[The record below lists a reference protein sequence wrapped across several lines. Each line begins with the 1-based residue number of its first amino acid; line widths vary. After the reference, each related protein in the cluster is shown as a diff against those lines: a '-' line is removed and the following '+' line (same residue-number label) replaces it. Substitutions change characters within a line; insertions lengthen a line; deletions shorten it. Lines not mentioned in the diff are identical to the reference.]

1 MHLPSSLLIAAP
13 LLATVSAEPIRIA
26 RHDVS
31 LVSTSQ
37 EVAIRALPNS
47 PSGGYAPAVVDCPKT
62 KPTVRKALDLSEEE
76 KDWLSTR
83 RKNTITP
90 MRDLLKRAN
99 IAGFDVESFMNEA
112 AKNISQLPNVAIA
125 FSGGGYRALMNGAG
139 FVAAAD
145 NRIKDTMAA
154 GGIGGLLQS
163 TTYLSG
169 LSGGG
174 WLVGS
179 LFSNNFSS
187 VETLLSENKVWD
199 FENSIFKGPK
209 EAGISTVNRIQYWT
223 EVAQEVAQKME
234 AGFETSITDY
244 WGRALSYQLIGD
256 DMGGPAYTFSSI
268 AQTDNFKKADT
279 PFPILVA
286 DGRAPGE
293 TIISLNATNFE
304 FNPFEMGSWDPTIFG
319 FAPTKF
325 LGANFSNGVI
335 PSGGNCVQ
343 GLDQL
348 GFVMGTSSTLF
359 NQFLLANITNYEGV
373 PDLLIKAVTAILE
386 NIGEDKNDVSQI
398 IPNPFLD
405 WNNKTNPN
413 HGAFELDL
421 VDGGEDLQNIPLNP
435 LIQPVRAVDVI
446 FAVDSSADV
455 TNWPNG
461 TALRATYERTFG
473 SISNGTL
480 FPPIPDD
487 WTFVNLGLNNR
498 PSFFGCDVK
507 NFTFD
512 ANLKN
517 QAVPPL
523 IVYVPNAPYTTMS
536 NVSTFDPSYTMSE
549 RNDIISNG
557 WNSAT
562 QGNGTLD
569 KEWPTCVA
577 CAIISRSL
585 DRLGRQTPAACKTCF
600 ERYCW
605 NGTVDSRDTGVYMP
619 QWKIA
624 GAHAK
629 DSGAAAFGGKM
640 VNLWSSVV
648 VGVVAAVLLL

>member
-1 MHLPSSLLIAAP
+1 MHLSSSLLIAAP
-13 LLATVSAEPIRIA
+13 LLATVSAEPIRIPQ
-26 RHDVS
+26 RDVS

-37 EVAIRALPNS
+37 ELAIRALPDS

-62 KPTVRKALDLSEEE
+62 KPTLRKALDLSKEE
-76 KDWLSTR
+76 KDWVSTR
-83 RKNTITP
+83 RKNTIQP

-99 IAGFDVESFMNEA
+99 INGFNAEAFMNEA

-125 FSGGGYRALMNGAG
+125 VSGGGYRALMNGAG

-145 NRIKDTMAA
+145 NRIKDTTGA

-163 TTYLSG
+163 STYLAG

-187 VETLLSENKVWD
+187 VESLLSENKVWD

-209 EAGISTVNRIQYWT
+209 EAGISTVNRIQYWS
-223 EVAQEVAQKME
+223 EVAKEVAKKKD

-256 DMGGPAYTFSSI
+256 DLGGPAYTFSSI
-268 AQTDNFKKADT
+268 AQTDHFKKADT

-304 FNPFEMGSWDPTIFG
+304 FNPFEMGSWDPTVFG
-319 FAPTKF
+319 FVPTKYI
-325 LGANFSNGVI
+325 GANFTNGVI
-335 PSGGNCVQ
+335 PSGGKCVQ
-343 GLDQL
+343 GLDQA

-359 NQFLLANITNYEGV
+359 NQFLLANITSYEGV
-373 PDLLIKAVTAILE
+373 PDILIKAVTSILE
-386 NIGEDKNDVSQI
+386 DIGESKNDVSQI
-398 IPNPFLD
+398 IPNPFLN

-413 HGAFELDL
+413 HDSIELDL

-473 SISNGTL
+473 AISNGTL
-480 FPPIPDD
+480 FPTIPDD

-512 ANLKN
+512 ANFKN
-517 QAVPPL
+517 QTVPPL
-523 IVYVPNAPYTTMS
+523 IVYVPNAPYTALS
-536 NVSTFDPSYTMSE
+536 NVSTFDPSYTMSQ
-549 RNDIISNG
+549 RNDIIGNG

-577 CAIISRSL
+577 CAVISRSL

-624 GAHAK
+624 DAHAE
-629 DSGAAAFGGKM
+629 DSGAIGKM
-640 VNLWSSVV
+640 VNVWSSVV

>member
-1 MHLPSSLLIAAP
+1 MHLSSSLLIAAP
-13 LLATVSAEPIRIA
+13 LLATVSAEPIRIPQ
-26 RHDVS
+26 RDVS

-37 EVAIRALPNS
+37 ELAIRALPDS

-62 KPTVRKALDLSEEE
+62 KPTLRKALDLSKEE
-76 KDWLSTR
+76 KDWVSTR
-83 RKNTITP
+83 RKNTIQP

-99 IAGFDVESFMNEA
+99 INGFNAEAFMNEA

-125 FSGGGYRALMNGAG
+125 VSGGGYRALMNGAG

-145 NRIKDTMAA
+145 NRIKDTTGA

-163 TTYLSG
+163 STYLAG

-187 VETLLSENKVWD
+187 VESLLSENKVWD

-209 EAGISTVNRIQYWT
+209 EAGISTVNRIQYWS
-223 EVAQEVAQKME
+223 EVAKEVAKKKD

-256 DMGGPAYTFSSI
+256 DLGGPAYTFSSI
-268 AQTDNFKKADT
+268 AQTDHFKKADT

-304 FNPFEMGSWDPTIFG
+304 FNPFEMGSWDPTVFG
-319 FAPTKF
+319 FVPTKYI
-325 LGANFSNGVI
+325 GANFTNGVI
-335 PSGGNCVQ
+335 PSGGKCVQ
-343 GLDQL
+343 GLDQA

-359 NQFLLANITNYEGV
+359 NQFLLANITSYEGV
-373 PDLLIKAVTAILE
+373 PDILIKAVTSILE
-386 NIGEDKNDVSQI
+386 DIGESKNDVSQI
-398 IPNPFLD
+398 IPTL
-405 WNNKTNPN
+405 
-413 HGAFELDL
+413 
-421 VDGGEDLQNIPLNP
+421 DGGEDLQNIPLNP

-473 SISNGTL
+473 AISNGTL
-480 FPPIPDD
+480 FPTIPDD

-512 ANLKN
+512 ANFKN
-517 QAVPPL
+517 QTVPPL
-523 IVYVPNAPYTTMS
+523 IVYVPNAPYTALS
-536 NVSTFDPSYTMSE
+536 NVSTFDPSYTMSQ
-549 RNDIISNG
+549 RNDIIGNG

-577 CAIISRSL
+577 CAVISRSL

-624 GAHAK
+624 DAHAE
-629 DSGAAAFGGKM
+629 DSGAIGKM
-640 VNLWSSVV
+640 VNVWSSVV